1 MLIMMVWQNGDDD
14 DYHDDHDH
22 DPHVKEFR
30 QQVAESSRKMQE
42 LRAQIQV
49 LWRLVLNFKPIW
61 VMIIMASC
69 FILTDNWYQG
79 KIWNQSFITIPEAF
93 DR

>member
-1 MLIMMVWQNGDDD
+1 MVTMMVWQHGDDD
-14 DYHDDHDH
+14 DYHVDHDL

-49 LWRLVLNFKPIW
+49 SSSLVLTNN
-61 VMIIMASC
+61 S
-69 FILTDNWYQG
+69 YQG
-79 KIWNQSFITIPEAF
+79 KIENQSFNTISEAF

>member
-1 MLIMMVWQNGDDD
+1 MVIMMVRQHDDDD

-49 LWRLVLNFKPIW
+49 
-61 VMIIMASC
+61 SC
-69 FILTDNWYQG
+69 FN
-79 KIWNQSFITIPEAF
+79 
-93 DR
+93 

>member
-1 MLIMMVWQNGDDD
+1 MVTMMVWQHGDDD

-49 LWRLVLNFKPIW
+49 SSSLVLTNN
-61 VMIIMASC
+61 S
-69 FILTDNWYQG
+69 YQG
-79 KIWNQSFITIPEAF
+79 KIENQSFNTISEAF

>member
-1 MLIMMVWQNGDDD
+1 MRTDNKMVIMMVWLHGDDD

-22 DPHVKEFR
+22 DPQVKEFR

-49 LWRLVLNFKPIW
+49 SWA
-61 VMIIMASC
+61 MIIMTSC
-69 FILTDNWYQG
+69 FNW
-79 KIWNQSFITIPEAF
+79 
-93 DR
+93 

>member
-1 MLIMMVWQNGDDD
+1 MLIMMSWQDGDDD
-14 DYHDDHDH
+14 DYHDDLDH

-49 LWRLVLNFKPIW
+49 QSL
-61 VMIIMASC
+61 
-69 FILTDNWYQG
+69 LTHIKEKFGTNL
-79 KIWNQSFITIPEAF
+79 
-93 DR
+93 

>member
-1 MLIMMVWQNGDDD
+1 MVIMMVWQHDDDD

-49 LWRLVLNFKPIW
+49 SSSLV
-61 VMIIMASC
+61 
-69 FILTDNWYQG
+69 LTDNSYQG
-79 KIWNQSFITIPEAF
+79 KIWNQSFITISEAF